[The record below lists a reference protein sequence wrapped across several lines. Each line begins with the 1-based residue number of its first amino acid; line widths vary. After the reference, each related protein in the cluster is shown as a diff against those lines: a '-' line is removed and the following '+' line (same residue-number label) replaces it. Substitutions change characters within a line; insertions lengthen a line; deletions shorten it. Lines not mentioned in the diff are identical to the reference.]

1 MSEDLGYT
9 SVRTAD
15 EKEREELVV
24 KNLPL
29 IRYMVSRKCSRYM
42 RDDAE
47 QEAVIKLWQFAQNHD
62 PKRAKF
68 STYAGTCVRNK
79 VIDMTKG
86 EQRRTARVRQ
96 LYDNEDYANSQTPLD
111 IIIQNEEKISFEQLH
126 KAVQDLQLH
135 ERYVITFR
143 HGLYD
148 EAPHTLREIGNMMK
162 VSYGTAKSIEKRAYK
177 KLRAALTY
185 ECA

>member
-9 SVRTAD
+9 PVRTDD
-15 EKEREELVV
+15 EKEREELIV

-29 IRYMVSRKCSRYM
+29 IRYMVSKNCSKYM

-47 QEAVIKLWQFAQNHD
+47 QEAVIKLWQFANKHD

-86 EQRRTARVRQ
+86 EQRRLARFRP
-96 LYDNEDYANSQTPLD
+96 LRNNEDSAYLRTPLD
-111 IIIQNEEKISFEQLH
+111 IIIQNEERISFEQLH
-126 KAVQDLQLH
+126 KAVQDLPLH

-148 EAPHTLREIGNMMK
+148 ESPHTLREIGSMMK
-162 VSYGTAKSIEKRAYK
+162 VSYGNVKTIEQRAYR
-177 KLRAALTY
+177 KLRAALTAD
-185 ECA
+185 CA